1 MSRAK
6 MVAINGEKLKA
17 LILTTGSTLQ
27 SASEQLGYSK
37 DYIANCVRQNMMTR
51 QAISL
56 IGLMLNIPEELY
68 VLKEAEPETIPED
81 PAFTTE
87 EYLAKIMRLLEE
99 ILQKMEEKDYEQKV
113 FNLPF
118 GDTVDRCVFNDRVD

>member
-6 MVAINGEKLKA
+6 MVAIDGEKLRA
-17 LILTTGSTLQ
+17 LIQTTGSTLPE
-27 SASEQLGYSK
+27 ASMKMGYNR
-37 DYIANCVRQNMMTR
+37 DYIANCTRTNMMPR

-68 VLKEAEPETIPED
+68 VPKEAEPEPVPEE
-81 PAFTTE
+81 PE
-87 EYLAKIMRLLEE
+87 GLLELLRDIKNAVE
-99 ILQKMEEKDYEQKV
+99 KIEKHLEEKDYEQKI

-118 GDTVDRCVFNDRVD
+118 DNDDYSCSTDNHSV

>member
-6 MVAINGEKLKA
+6 MVAINGEKLRA
-17 LILTTGSTLQ
+17 LIQTTGSTLPE
-27 SASEQLGYSK
+27 ASERLGYSK

-68 VLKEAEPETIPED
+68 VPKEAEPEPVLEEPEG
-81 PAFTTE
+81 
-87 EYLAKIMRLLEE
+87 LLELLRDIKNAVE
-99 ILQKMEEKDYEQKV
+99 KIEKHLEEKDYEQKV

-118 GDTVDRCVFNDRVD
+118 GDTGYRDHINSDSV

>member
-17 LILTTGSTLQ
+17 HILTTGTTLAE
-27 SASEQLGYSK
+27 ASEQLGYSR
-37 DYIANCVRQNMMTR
+37 DYLTNCVRQNMMTR
-51 QAISL
+51 QGISL

-68 VLKEAEPETIPED
+68 VPKEAEPESIPED
-81 PAFTTE
+81 QPFTTE
-87 EYLAKIMRLLEE
+87 EYLARIMRLLEE
-99 ILQKMEEKDYEQKV
+99 ITEKMEVRNYEQKV

-118 GDTVDRCVFNDRVD
+118 GDSDSSSLNDHIV

>member
-6 MVAINGEKLKA
+6 MVAINGEKLRA
-17 LILTTGSTLQ
+17 LIQTTGSTLPE
-27 SASEQLGYSK
+27 ASERLGYSK

-68 VLKEAEPETIPED
+68 VPKEAEPEPVPEE
-81 PAFTTE
+81 PE
-87 EYLAKIMRLLEE
+87 GLLELLRDIKKAVE
-99 ILQKMEEKDYEQKV
+99 KIEKHLEGKDYEQKI

-118 GDTVDRCVFNDRVD
+118 GDTVDRCVFHDRVD

>member
-6 MVAINGEKLKA
+6 MVAIDGEKLKA
-17 LILTTGSTLQ
+17 LILTTGSTLPE
-27 SASEQLGYSK
+27 ASLKMGYNR
-37 DYIANCVRQNMMTR
+37 DYIANCTRTNMMPR

-68 VLKEAEPETIPED
+68 VPKEAEPEIVPEE
-81 PAFTTE
+81 PE
-87 EYLAKIMRLLEE
+87 GLIELLRDIRNSVERIE
-99 ILQKMEEKDYEQKV
+99 KYMEEKGYEQKV

-118 GDTVDRCVFNDRVD
+118 GNDDISCSTDNHSL

>member
-6 MVAINGEKLKA
+6 MVAINGEKLRA
-17 LILTTGSTLQ
+17 LIQTTGSTLPE
-27 SASEQLGYSK
+27 ASERLGYSK

-68 VLKEAEPETIPED
+68 VPKEAEPKPVPEE
-81 PAFTTE
+81 PE
-87 EYLAKIMRLLEE
+87 GLLELLRDIKKAVE
-99 ILQKMEEKDYEQKV
+99 KIEKHLEEKDYEQKV

-118 GDTVDRCVFNDRVD
+118 GDTVDRCVFNDRVE

>member
-17 LILTTGSTLQ
+17 LILTTGSTLPD
-27 SASEQLGYSK
+27 ASERLGYSK

-68 VLKEAEPETIPED
+68 VPKEAEPEPVPEE
-81 PAFTTE
+81 PE
-87 EYLAKIMRLLEE
+87 GLLELLRD
-99 ILQKMEEKDYEQKV
+99 IKMAVLMIEKHLEEKDYEQKA
-113 FNLPF
+113 FILPF
-118 GDTVDRCVFNDRVD
+118 GNDDYSCSTDNHSV

>member
-6 MVAINGEKLKA
+6 MVAINGEKLRA
-17 LILTTGSTLQ
+17 LIQTTGSTLPE
-27 SASEQLGYSK
+27 ASERLGYSK

-68 VLKEAEPETIPED
+68 VPKEAEPEPVPEE
-81 PAFTTE
+81 PE
-87 EYLAKIMRLLEE
+87 GLLELLRDIKKAVE
-99 ILQKMEEKDYEQKV
+99 KIEKHLEEKDYEQKV

-118 GDTVDRCVFNDRVD
+118 GGTVDRCVFNDRVE

>member
-17 LILTTGSTLQ
+17 HILTTGTTLAE
-27 SASEQLGYSK
+27 ASEQLGYSR
-37 DYIANCVRQNMMTR
+37 DYLTNCVRQNMMTR
-51 QAISL
+51 QGISL

-68 VLKEAEPETIPED
+68 VPKEAEPEIVPEE
-81 PAFTTE
+81 PAGLIE
-87 EYLAKIMRLLEE
+87 LLRDIRNSVERIE
-99 ILQKMEEKDYEQKV
+99 KYMEEKGYEQKV

-118 GDTVDRCVFNDRVD
+118 GNDDSSSLNDHIV

>member
-6 MVAINGEKLKA
+6 MVAINGEKLRA
-17 LILTTGSTLQ
+17 LILTTGSTLPE
-27 SASEQLGYSK
+27 ASERLGYSK

-68 VLKEAEPETIPED
+68 VPKEAEPEPVPEE
-81 PAFTTE
+81 PE
-87 EYLAKIMRLLEE
+87 GLLELLRDIRNTVE
-99 ILQKMEEKDYEQKV
+99 KIEKHLEVKDYEQKV

-118 GDTVDRCVFNDRVD
+118 GNDDYSCSTDNHSV